1 MCARRHVAALLY
13 NSIQTFKDQLLK
25 NNGRVSCWPKKK
37 TRRTLLVWE
46 EAGMAPGPRS
56 RTNRLANCR
65 LPLLSFVS
73 HSELGLF
80 FLLQCCL
87 DYNKKLWSFW
97 FNCTIIIIG
106 TTFLPI
112 SPVCKSEILWLAPL
126 VFARPQG
133 TALAPLIWQQLLKTN
148 SERQN
153 SWEPHVK
160 QTRGGAW
167 PVSLPETPWWR
178 MERSTVSANTN
189 IGRSLHNPD
198 MGLATRSPDATPP
211 SLGEKPVGFLG

>member
-1 MCARRHVAALLY
+1 MQYIFRSCLLPIAYSGIAYAIYTTVEGVTQDHSTQYHSLCMCARRHVAALLY

-87 DYNKKLWSFW
+87 DYKKNFDA
-97 FNCTIIIIG
+97 FD
-106 TTFLPI
+106 
-112 SPVCKSEILWLAPL
+112 
-126 VFARPQG
+126 
-133 TALAPLIWQQLLKTN
+133 LIAQ
-148 SERQN
+148 S
-153 SWEPHVK
+153 S
-160 QTRGGAW
+160 
-167 PVSLPETPWWR
+167 S
-178 MERSTVSANTN
+178 SA
-189 IGRSLHNPD
+189 
-198 MGLATRSPDATPP
+198 PP
-211 SLGEKPVGFLG
+211 SFPSHQFANLKSCGWRH

>member
-1 MCARRHVAALLY
+1 MQYTPLSKGSPRITQHSIIHSACVLDAMLLLY
-13 NSIQTFKDQLLK
+13 FITPYKPSKTNFWKTMAVYHVD
-25 NNGRVSCWPKKK
+25 RRKK

-87 DYNKKLWSFW
+87 VYNKKLWSFW

-126 VFARPQG
+126 VFA
-133 TALAPLIWQQLLKTN
+133 QLLGPKGPTWRRRFDN
-148 SERQN
+148 N
-153 SWEPHVK
+153 CWK
-160 QTRGGAW
+160 QTARDRT
-167 PVSLPETPWWR
+167 V
-178 MERSTVSANTN
+178 ER
-189 IGRSLHNPD
+189 H
-198 MGLATRSPDATPP
+198 M
-211 SLGEKPVGFLG
+211 

>member
-1 MCARRHVAALLY
+1 MQYICRSCLLPIAYSGIAYAIYTTVEGVTQDHSTQYHSLCMCARRHVAALLY
-13 NSIQTFKDQLLK
+13 NSIQTFKDQLSLLK

-97 FNCTIIIIG
+97 FNCTLITIG

-126 VFARPQG
+126 VFA
-133 TALAPLIWQQLLKTN
+133 QLLGPKGPTWRRRFDN
-148 SERQN
+148 N
-153 SWEPHVK
+153 CWK
-160 QTRGGAW
+160 QTARDRT
-167 PVSLPETPWWR
+167 V
-178 MERSTVSANTN
+178 ER
-189 IGRSLHNPD
+189 H
-198 MGLATRSPDATPP
+198 M
-211 SLGEKPVGFLG
+211 

>member
-1 MCARRHVAALLY
+1 MPIAYIVVLPMQYTPLSKGSPRITQHSIIHSACVLDAMLLLY
-13 NSIQTFKDQLLK
+13 FITPYKPSKTNFHFWKTMAVYHVD
-25 NNGRVSCWPKKK
+25 RRKK

-46 EAGMAPGPRS
+46 EASMAPGPRS

-87 DYNKKLWSFW
+87 VYNKKLWSFW

-126 VFARPQG
+126 VFA
-133 TALAPLIWQQLLKTN
+133 QLLRPKGPTWRRRFDN
-148 SERQN
+148 N
-153 SWEPHVK
+153 CWK
-160 QTRGGAW
+160 QTARDRT
-167 PVSLPETPWWR
+167 V
-178 MERSTVSANTN
+178 ER
-189 IGRSLHNPD
+189 H
-198 MGLATRSPDATPP
+198 M
-211 SLGEKPVGFLG
+211 